1 MVINGEVPNKNLLLR
16 NEVMKLMSKST
27 LNKQAIITKA
37 PDTDKKY
44 LILFLPIKEK
54 KKINI
59 LMMLKKKKNY
69 IKKFM
74 MIIQKL

>member
-37 PDTDKKY
+37 PDTD